1 MLMAARWSLS
11 AALPMLPTET
21 QPKPENQTMCDQC
34 TRREFLQTGVAAGVM
49 LSGATFALAR
59 AGEAPP
65 PQPRRK
71 ARICVIFTG
80 PPGPADRGWN
90 ADATQME
97 AMKARLAKAE
107 TDLGNVEL
115 VIGHAENVQQ
125 TAALLEKAGPKAPVL
140 AINLMCFALTRVAQ
154 PILEGGHPLLVFS
167 LPASG
172 HDWMYPHRWQRQGK
186 PVTLF
191 PTSDYNE
198 LERALRL
205 LRVPS
210 LMQQSR
216 VLLFPPAQGTKP
228 ACSPDQVRKR
238 LGTEVVVVEEK
249 AFSEMIDGADAGA
262 VRTEA
267 GRWTHE
273 AKQILEPSAEDINK
287 AARVS
292 VALQKLVER
301 EQAQGLA
308 IGTCMGWLPKGF
320 PCLGFARL
328 RDAGIPA
335 ACEGDMDSLL
345 TMLLFQHAIERA
357 GFQGNATF
365 DTSRNVVWTAHC
377 TAPLKM
383 EGVNSKA
390 APYLLRGHSEVSGSG
405 CVPEVLYRVGQTITR
420 TKLVNLDTLLAS
432 TGKIIEV
439 PSKSVRA
446 CRTQIVTEVKDAAK
460 MAANWSSAIDSEDA
474 MTLLHRVVFY
484 DDQMDNARHLVRLM
498 GMKLVEEG

>member
-1 MLMAARWSLS
+1 
-11 AALPMLPTET
+11 
-21 QPKPENQTMCDQC
+21 MCDQC
-34 TRREFLQTGVAAGVM
+34 TRREFLQTGIAAGLVISTAS
-49 LSGATFALAR
+49 LGLAR
-59 AGEAPP
+59 AGEVPLLRPP
-65 PQPRRK
+65 RK
-71 ARICVIFTG
+71 ARIGVIFTG
-80 PPGPADRGWN
+80 TPGPADRGWG
-90 ADATQME
+90 ADATQFE

-107 TDLGNVEL
+107 QDLGNVEL
-115 VIGHAENVQQ
+115 MIGQATTAPQ
-125 TAALLEKAGPKAPVL
+125 TAALLQQFGPKTPVL
-140 AINLMCFALTRVAQ
+140 AINLQIFALTPVVQ
-154 PILEGGHPLLVFS
+154 PILDGGHPTIVFS

-172 HDWMYPHRWQRQGK
+172 HDWLYAHRWQRQGK

-205 LRVPS
+205 LRVPP

-216 VLLFPPAQGTKP
+216 ILLFPPARGTRP
-228 ACSPDQVRKR
+228 AQSPAEVKKR
-238 LGTEVVVVEEK
+238 LGADVVVVEEK
-249 AFSEMIDGADAGA
+249 AFGELIDGADAGA
-262 VRTEA
+262 VRAETE
-267 GRWTHE
+267 RWTRE
-273 AKQILEPSAEDINK
+273 AKEIVEPTTEDIRK

-292 VALQKLVER
+292 VALQRLIQR

-328 RDAGIPA
+328 RDSGIPA

-345 TMLLFQHAIERA
+345 TMMLFQYAMDRA

-365 DTSRNVVWTAHC
+365 DTSRNVLWTAHC

-383 EGVNSKA
+383 EGAGGKP

-432 TGKIIEV
+432 TGRIIEV

-446 CRTQIVTEVKDAAK
+446 CRTQIVTEVRDAAA
-460 MAANWSSAIDSEDA
+460 MAAHWSSAIDSEDA

-484 DDQMDNARHLVRLM
+484 DDHMDSARHLVRLL